1 MDEIENR
8 KPRVLITY
16 VEAGM
21 GHIVSAQ
28 AIAESLKKMFSDKI
42 EIVESYILRDSENP
56 ILPKYE
62 DFLVKNTQLYSKL
75 PAYGDIQ
82 FASMHILGA
91 QNTLKLIHNTIF
103 RTQTK
108 ATMEEYKKYTPDVI
122 VCTHYFLLYAAIE
135 YKRKYNEKAIIVAYC
150 PDNNVHGWWD
160 NRADVFYTNNPMATE
175 QAYENKFRSGHVRE
189 AFYATR
195 SNVMQSNESKEF
207 YRKKFGIPLDKF
219 AVVIADGVY
228 AKAKTRKVCREL
240 FKTDVP
246 LTICVLAGKNEVL
259 KEKFDRYRDEGK
271 LKKNITLLT
280 FGFIQD
286 APQLYGA
293 CDLFITKAG
302 PNAVLDSVMMGT
314 PIITDYCATPI
325 ERATKKLFVE
335 RFFCGY
341 HLVSPRRIRKQVE
354 LLVKRPDLLEGIRKT
369 LSFFD
374 KSKNGADEI
383 AADIGELIFN
393 GEERMKKI
401 LQEEEESIYEL
412 LSERA
417 EEVRK
422 KGEERITKVNE
433 NSIKRTEGKDE
444 EDVERI
450 SERTDK
456 RIERINAGTEKRV
469 ERINEMAKLASE
481 TVYDE
486 EDDTSSHYSAQVA
499 RQRMERIAPKPE
511 DKPDTK

>member
-1 MDEIENR
+1 MENR
-8 KPRVLITY
+8 KPRILITY

-28 AIAESLKKMFSDKI
+28 AIAEALKKLFSDRVEII
-42 EIVESYILRDSENP
+42 ESHILRDSENP

-62 DFLVKNTQLYSKL
+62 DFLVKNTQRYSKF
-75 PAYGDIQ
+75 PAFGDIQ

-103 RTQTK
+103 YSQTK
-108 ATMEEYKKYTPDVI
+108 ATIEEYKNYSPDVI

-135 YKRKYNEKAIIVAYC
+135 YKRKYNPEATIVAYC

-160 NRADVFYTNNPMATE
+160 NRADVLYTNNPMATE
-175 QAYENKFRSGHVRE
+175 QAYEKKFRSGHVRE

-195 SNVMQSNESKEF
+195 SDVTNSNESKEF
-207 YRKKFGIPLDKF
+207 YRKKFGIPTDKF

-240 FKTDVP
+240 LKTDLP
-246 LTICVLAGKNEVL
+246 ITICVLAGKNEKL
-259 KEKFDRYRDEGK
+259 KRKFDEYRDAGK
-271 LKKNITLLT
+271 VKPNITLLT

-325 ERATKKLFVE
+325 ERATKNLFVE

-341 HLVSPRRIRKQVE
+341 HLVNPRRIRKQVE
-354 LLVKRPDLLEGIRKT
+354 LLIQKPNLLNEIRET

-374 KSKNGADEI
+374 KSKNGAEEI
-383 AADIGELIFN
+383 AEDIGEIIFN
-393 GEERMKKI
+393 REERMKKI
-401 LQEEEESIYEL
+401 LREEEDSIYEML
-412 LSERA
+412 REKA
-417 EEVRK
+417 EEERR
-422 KGEERITKVNE
+422 KGEERIGKVNE
-433 NSIKRTEGKDE
+433 VAARRAEKLDGEDAEKLSEHIARRTEK
-444 EDVERI
+444 
-450 SERTDK
+450 
-456 RIERINAGTEKRV
+456 INAGTEKRV
-469 ERINEMAKLASE
+469 ERITEKAKQASE

-486 EDDTSSHYSAQVA
+486 DETASSHYSAKVA
-499 RQRMERIAPKPE
+499 KRRMERMSPKPDPHDE
-511 DKPDTK
+511 